1 MINEVP
7 NYALSTDFRYFRYF
21 LSLRSKFLLQQPVF
35 RHPQSMYFRQSQS
48 PTFMYI
54 ERRD

>member
-1 MINEVP
+1 VNITNNEVP
-7 NYALSTDFRYFRYF
+7 HYALSTDFRYF
-21 LSLRSKFLLQQPVF
+21 LSLRSKYLLQQLVF
-35 RHPQSMYFRQSQS
+35 RHPQSMQFPQSQS